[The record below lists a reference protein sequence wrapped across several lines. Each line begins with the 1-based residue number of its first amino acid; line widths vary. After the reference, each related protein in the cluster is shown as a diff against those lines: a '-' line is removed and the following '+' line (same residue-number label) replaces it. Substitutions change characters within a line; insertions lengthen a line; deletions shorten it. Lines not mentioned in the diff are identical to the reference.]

1 MKHFAKSILNY
12 FATFNE
18 TRFRF
23 GTKRLAYQWADHQQ
37 HALDVLDLAVFPDI
51 QARILGCIASN
62 QPINIG
68 VRNGEYA
75 IRLNGRPLVE
85 RLLAHIQ
92 QECGVPALEKILG
105 EHDFYA
111 DPDPV
116 PQPNGATDLFSLPID
131 RQQKWLMACREY
143 NLRLRKEYYR
153 ELLAVQQSKLN
164 ELKATL
170 RLENAFPRVTLAA
183 RQEEQKFFNDLQALA
198 AGTTRPADYVAAVQR
213 HIESTI
219 SDFVLFDLYMVLSS
233 FWHGVGTQSIY
244 LFFHEIGRD
253 DEVRYPLF
261 CAEIDVSST
270 GDAVLLRSSHD
281 AFMLNTPAINSFE
294 FDSVLTTP
302 RACRFTDAMPALGPI
317 EQFLQAKYNVPK
329 PFLLERG
336 FSPVV
341 GDGLPDVRFRVALQ
355 AVGDEDRRILD
366 YSELLTTLDQ
376 GVGRKFMDIVGQYV
390 GGNVKNTWDDVN
402 RDYGERYP
410 HKSVDRLIHP
420 ASKIPL
426 PLNESQKRILLAA
439 ENPANRIIVV
449 DGPPGTGK
457 SHTITAL
464 IYQANLLGK
473 SVLVTSHKKQALDV
487 IDNSLI
493 EQFKTVHP
501 RAKPP
506 VLRLLSGD
514 DRSVNEPANTLSAP
528 VINAA
533 SHRYQEDRTEAVER
547 DRKNLLDVVQ
557 SANETFWE
565 GAELYPELLQNA
577 FKLSCLHQSLFPDV
591 ATDSSETALQ
601 QAAAGVKIECAE
613 VIRLAGAFSKLQAPL
628 SLQALSEV
636 AARRNELPAALGQCE
651 RLNDLRRGLEARHL
665 SITQPVPDALERFGA
680 LMDELSLACR
690 GDVPISMLTETPG
703 AISKE
708 SLVSLPDITTY
719 GELCAV
725 RDDLQVI
732 AGNERKLLG
741 KIFKNKEVET
751 RRKALA
757 RFPSIAR
764 VLAESSATAMLPAYE
779 HAVSVVNG
787 ATAQM
792 TWLQPDY
799 LIHAHKRLPP
809 SRLAQLATTLHSLE
823 FSEISAVVASL
834 GGGDFFKMT
843 PAQIQ
848 EVLPGLRRL
857 KEYQALAANLSAFS
871 SMAGS
876 PNGDLSA
883 LYAFLKEASALL
895 AVLSPN
901 DIALLETLL
910 HTYQPILA
918 VIGALAGNL
927 KTLSTLTSGSDK
939 AAEVIRYIELHG
951 HLCRYPDLRPPSRQS
966 ITDFYNKTHKLL
978 DHELDGLF
986 KGLQNY
992 SGDVQR
998 ILIAIKSGKR
1008 ISDGQAKTLFQS
1020 LACVI
1025 AEPGLISRHFPMTED
1040 LVDYLIIDEAS
1051 QVSIA
1056 ESISLMLRAKQTIV
1070 FGDEL
1075 QYGAVGAVNVAERY
1089 ASQYFK
1095 DILRDYTLDT
1105 NEAIPDAERDRIA
1118 ADVAR
1123 NVADEDVESGG
1134 VYVVAPGTKE
1144 WLKTFSVR
1152 TSTLAFA
1159 KALKNYSDSLNIHF
1173 RSFPEII
1180 SYSNE
1185 FFYRQSQI
1193 DLVPNRIR
1201 TKPIGEVLRFIPVET
1216 KGNSGRNVNLDE
1228 IEAVKADLERLRANG
1243 YKGSLG
1249 AICSFKEQASRMEEL
1264 LRKELSFY
1272 TELERDHRF
1281 RVWFVGDVQG
1291 EERDLIYY
1299 SLVQDKKQGNADL
1312 VSIYPKVGGT
1322 ADNIR
1327 RLKMQRLNVGFS
1339 RAKDTMV
1346 FVHSMPLEE
1355 YSDTRLGDAL
1365 KHYWNIREACIDNY
1379 VADEAVFGSPAEK
1392 KLYSLITQ
1400 TPFYQRYRGQ
1410 CRLMAQFE
1418 IGKYIR
1424 QEFHKFIPHYRVD
1437 FLMTLGQNGKEKSLI
1452 IEYDGVEFHTRNP
1465 DVVTAQTFDQEYL
1478 EYDIQRQLELESF
1491 GYGFLRINKFSLLPR
1506 RKGETPADVLNE
1518 RLEKAFQ

>member
-23 GTKRLAYQWADHQQ
+23 GTKRLAFQWADHQQ
-37 HALDVLDLAVFPDI
+37 HALDVLDLAVFSDI
-51 QARILGCIASN
+51 QTRILDCIAAN
-62 QPINIG
+62 QPININ
-68 VRNGEYA
+68 VTRGEYA
-75 IRLNGRPLVE
+75 IRINGRPLID
-85 RLLAHIQ
+85 RLLASIHQ
-92 QECGVPALEKILG
+92 DHSLPAFEKILG
-105 EHDFYA
+105 DHDFYA
-111 DPDPV
+111 EAIPEPRSS
-116 PQPNGATDLFSLPID
+116 ATADLFSLPID
-131 RQQKWLMACREY
+131 RQQKWLLSCREY
-143 NLRLRKEYYR
+143 NLRLRKEYYHG
-153 ELLAVQQSKLN
+153 LLDIQQSKMN
-164 ELKATL
+164 ELKASL
-170 RLENAFPRVTLAA
+170 RLENAFPRVSLAA

-198 AGTTRPADYVAAVQR
+198 AGTTNPADYVVAVQR

-219 SDFVLFDLYMVLSS
+219 SDFVLFDLYMVLTA
-233 FWHGVGTQSIY
+233 FWHGVGTQSLY
-244 LFFHEIGRD
+244 LFFHDIGRD
-253 DEVRYPLF
+253 EEVRYPLF
-261 CAEIDVSST
+261 CAEIEVSNT
-270 GDAVLLRSSHD
+270 ADAVSLRSPHD
-281 AFMLNTPAINSFE
+281 VFMLNTPAINSFE

-302 RACRFTDAMPALGPI
+302 RACRFTEAMPALLPI
-317 EQFLQAKYNVPK
+317 EQFLQAKYNAPK

-366 YSELLTTLDQ
+366 YSELMTTLDK

-390 GGNVKNTWDDVN
+390 GGNVKNTSDEVN

-410 HKSVDRLIHP
+410 HKSVDQLIHP

-464 IYQANLLGK
+464 IYQASLLGK

-514 DRSVNEPANTLSAP
+514 ARSVNEPANTLSSP
-528 VINAA
+528 VIAAA
-533 SHRYQEDRTEAVER
+533 SHRFLADRTDAVER
-547 DRKNLLDVVQ
+547 DRQNLLTVVRA
-557 SANETFWE
+557 ANGNFWE
-565 GAELYPELLQNA
+565 GADVYPALLKDA
-577 FKLSCLHQSLFPDV
+577 FKLSCLHQALFPAGSPEPDV
-591 ATDSSETALQ
+591 AALPQTATIAPLD
-601 QAAAGVKIECAE
+601 GTE
-613 VIRLAGAFSKLQAPL
+613 VIRLAGVFS
-628 SLQALSEV
+628 SLQTPISLQTLSEM
-636 AARRNELPAALGQCE
+636 ALRRNELPGALEQCE
-651 RLNDLRRGLEARHL
+651 RLNELRRGLDFRLLA
-665 SITQPVPDALERFGA
+665 ITQPVPAAMDALGA
-680 LMDELSLACR
+680 LMAELAPACR
-690 GDVPISMLTETPG
+690 GDVPISKFTSSPAEITKDL
-703 AISKE
+703 
-708 SLVSLPDITTY
+708 LFSLPDITTY
-719 GELCAV
+719 ADLCAV
-725 RDDLQVI
+725 RDDLQII
-732 AGNERKLLG
+732 AEEERKLLG
-741 KIFKNKEVET
+741 KIFRNKAAAK
-751 RRKALA
+751 RRQDMG
-757 RFPSIAR
+757 RFPAVAR
-764 VLAESSATAMLPAYE
+764 RLAESSANDMLPVYLNAASIME
-779 HAVSVVNG
+779 G
-787 ATAQM
+787 AMAQM
-792 TWLQPDY
+792 PWLHPDY
-799 LIHAHKRLPP
+799 LVHAHKLSPP
-809 SRLAQLATTLHSLE
+809 VLLAQLAKSLHSLE
-823 FSEISAVVASL
+823 LRETIAMVGMAA
-834 GGGDFFKMT
+834 GRDFFEMT
-843 PAQIQ
+843 PVEIKEA
-848 EVLPGLRRL
+848 LAGLGRL
-857 KEYQALAANLSAFS
+857 KEFQSLAAKLSSIS
-871 SMAGS
+871 SMAGIL
-876 PNGDLSA
+876 PGDLSV
-883 LYAFLKEASALL
+883 LYAFLKEVSALL
-895 AVLSPN
+895 PALSAK
-901 DIALLETLL
+901 DIAFLETLFQ
-910 HTYQPILA
+910 TYQPILA
-918 VIGALAGNL
+918 VMGVSAGNMQ
-927 KTLSTLTSGSDK
+927 TLSSLTSGSSK
-939 AAEVIRYIELHG
+939 ATDVLSYIELHG
-951 HLCRYPDLRPPSRQS
+951 RLCRYPDLRPPSRQS
-966 ITDFYNKTHKLL
+966 ITDFYSKTHKLL
-978 DHELDGLF
+978 DHELDGRF
-986 KGLQNY
+986 KSLQNHA
-992 SGDVQR
+992 GDVQKV
-998 ILIAIKSGKR
+998 LIAIKSGKR
-1008 ISDGQAKTLFQS
+1008 ISNEQAKALFNA

-1025 AEPGLISRHFPMTED
+1025 AEPELISRHFPMTED

-1056 ESISLMLRAKQTIV
+1056 ESISLMLRAKQVIV

-1075 QYGAVGAVNVAERY
+1075 QYGAVGAVNISERY
-1089 ASQYFK
+1089 AAQYFK
-1095 DILRDYTLDT
+1095 DILRDYALDIGVVISD
-1105 NEAIPDAERDRIA
+1105 EERDRLAREAVREVSGDEEETIHMEPVSA
-1118 ADVAR
+1118 A
-1123 NVADEDVESGG
+1123 
-1134 VYVVAPGTKE
+1134 TKE
-1144 WLKTFSVR
+1144 WLKNFRVR
-1152 TSTLAFA
+1152 TSTLEFA
-1159 KALKNYSDSLNIHF
+1159 KALQNYSDSLNIHF

-1185 FFYRQSQI
+1185 FFYRPTQI

-1228 IEAVKADLERLRANG
+1228 IEAVKADLERLHANG
-1243 YKGSLG
+1243 YKGTLG
-1249 AICSFKEQASRMEEL
+1249 VICSFKEQAYRMEEL

-1281 RVWFVGDVQG
+1281 SVWFVGDVQG

-1346 FVHSMPLEE
+1346 FVHSMPLAE
-1355 YSDTRLGDAL
+1355 YADTRLGDAL
-1365 KHYWNIREACIDNY
+1365 KHYWNMREACHDNY
-1379 VADEAVFGSPAEK
+1379 VADESVFGSPAEK
-1392 KLYSLITQ
+1392 RLYSLITQ
-1400 TPFYQRYRGQ
+1400 TAFYQRQRGQ

-1452 IEYDGVEFHTRNP
+1452 IEYDGVEFHTKNP

-1506 RKGETPADVLNE
+1506 QKGETPADVLNE
-1518 RLEKAFQ
+1518 RLEKAFV

>member
-23 GTKRLAYQWADHQQ
+23 GTKRLAYQWADHE
-37 HALDVLDLAVFPDI
+37 HHSLDVLDLAVFPDV
-51 QARILGCIASN
+51 QSRILDGIAAN
-62 QPINIG
+62 QPINIS
-68 VRNGEYA
+68 VRLGEHVIYV
-75 IRLNGRPLVE
+75 NSRPLID
-85 RLLAHIQ
+85 LLLVNIQ
-92 QECGVPALEKILG
+92 KENGLPTLEEILG
-105 EHDFYA
+105 EHDFFA
-111 DPDPV
+111 EDT
-116 PQPNGATDLFSLPID
+116 PQPQDADRSDLFSLPIE
-131 RQQKWLMACREY
+131 RQQKWLMACRDY
-143 NLRLRKEYYR
+143 NLRLRKEYSR
-153 ELLAVQQSKLN
+153 GLLEIQQSKLN
-164 ELKATL
+164 ELKASL
-170 RLENAFPRVTLAA
+170 RLENAFPRVSLAA

-198 AGTTRPADYVAAVQR
+198 AGTNRPADYVAAVQH
-213 HIESTI
+213 HIESAI
-219 SDFVLFDLYMVLSS
+219 SDFVLFDLFMVVSS
-233 FWHGVGTQSIY
+233 FWQGIGTQSLY
-244 LFFHEIGRD
+244 LFFHDIGRD
-253 DEVRYPLF
+253 DAARYPLF
-261 CAEIDVSST
+261 CAEIEVSTT
-270 GDAVLLRSSHD
+270 GDAVTIRSLHD

-302 RACRFTDAMPALGPI
+302 RACRFAEAMPALRPI
-317 EQFLQAKYNVPK
+317 EQFLQAKYNVAK

-366 YSELLTTLDQ
+366 YSELLTTLDK

-390 GGNVKNTWDDVN
+390 GGNVKNTWDAVN
-402 RDYGERYP
+402 DAYGARYP
-410 HKSVDRLIHP
+410 HKSVDQLIHP

-473 SVLVTSHKKQALDV
+473 SVLVTSHKQQALDV

-506 VLRLLSGD
+506 VLRLLSGETK
-514 DRSVNEPANTLSAP
+514 SVNEAANTLSAP
-528 VINAA
+528 VINA
-533 SHRYQEDRTEAVER
+533 SSRRYQEDRTEAVER
-547 DRKNLLDVVQ
+547 DRNTLLDVVRTSNADFWAGADVYPALLKDVFALSCLNQALFPEQ
-557 SANETFWE
+557 SPESDSMVLPLATTEVGLE
-565 GAELYPELLQNA
+565 GAE
-577 FKLSCLHQSLFPDV
+577 
-591 ATDSSETALQ
+591 
-601 QAAAGVKIECAE
+601 IR
-613 VIRLAGAFSKLQAPL
+613 RLAGAFSNIEVPI
-628 SLQALSEV
+628 SLQSLTAI
-636 AARRNELPAALGQCE
+636 AARRNELPSALEQCE
-651 RLNDLRRGLEARHL
+651 RLNELRRGLNPSLLALAR
-665 SITQPVPDALERFGA
+665 PVPDAIDRFGS
-680 LMDELSLACR
+680 LMDELSLACC
-690 GDVPISMLTETPG
+690 GDVAISVFTG
-703 AISKE
+703 NSVIISKE
-708 SLVSLPDITTY
+708 SQLSLPDITTY
-719 GELCAV
+719 RELCAV
-725 RDDLQVI
+725 RDDLQII
-732 AGNERKLLG
+732 AEDEKKLLG
-741 KIFKNKEVET
+741 KIFKNKEAAK
-751 RRKALA
+751 RRKGLA
-757 RFPSIAR
+757 RCPAVAR
-764 VLAESSATAMLPAYE
+764 RLAESSATDLLPQYMN
-779 HAVSVVNG
+779 AVAVVD
-787 ATAQM
+787 AAITQM
-792 TWLQPDY
+792 PWLHPDY
-799 LIHAHKRLPP
+799 FIHAHKKLPP
-809 SRLAQLATTLHSLE
+809 ARLAQLAASLHSLE
-823 FSEISAVVASL
+823 FSEVASL
-834 GGGDFFKMT
+834 VAVTDHGDFFKMS
-843 PAQIQ
+843 PDQILAI
-848 EVLPGLRRL
+848 LPGLRRL
-857 KEYQALAANLSAFS
+857 KDYQAMAAKLSAFATI
-871 SMAGS
+871 AGI
-876 PNGDLSA
+876 PNDDLPS
-883 LYAFLKEASALL
+883 LYAFLKEVTALMS
-895 AVLSPN
+895 VLGPK
-901 DIALLETLL
+901 DISLLETLL
-910 HTYQPILA
+910 QTYAPILR
-918 VIGALAGNL
+918 VAGVASENL
-927 KTLSTLTSGSDK
+927 QTLGVLTDASGK
-939 AAEVIRYIELHG
+939 AANVLRYIELHG
-951 HLCRYPDLRPPSRQS
+951 RLCRYPDLRPPSGQS
-966 ITDFYNKTHKLL
+966 IRDFYGKTHKLL
-978 DHELDGLF
+978 EHELDGRF
-986 KGLQNY
+986 KNLQHFA
-992 SGDVQR
+992 GDVQR

-1008 ISDGQAKTLFQS
+1008 ITEDQAKTLFKS

-1105 NEAIPDAERDRIA
+1105 NEAISDAERDKIA
-1118 ADVAR
+1118 DDVAR
-1123 NVADEDVESGG
+1123 NVTDEDVESGG

-1201 TKPIGEVLRFIPVET
+1201 TKPIVEVLRFIPVET

-1228 IEAVKADLERLRANG
+1228 IEAVKADLEQLHANG
-1243 YKGSLG
+1243 FKGTLG
-1249 AICSFKEQASRMEEL
+1249 VICSFKEQASRMEEL

-1346 FVHSMPLEE
+1346 FVHSMSLAE

-1365 KHYWNIREACIDNY
+1365 KHYWNIREACHDNY

-1392 KLYSLITQ
+1392 KLYSLIIQ
-1400 TPFYQRYRGQ
+1400 TPFYQRQRGN